1 MTPASRIASISSDVA
16 TGRRMNGRDG
26 FIEALWSSVRRRA
39 GGASA
44 AALAAPALAVAP
56 LACARRVLA
65 RRRRLLR
72 RPCGGVDQFH
82 ARAVAELVG
91 AVDHDQVARR
101 KAFAHLGR
109 LARDCANL

>member
-26 FIEALWSSVRRRA
+26 FIEALWSSVRRA

-82 ARAVAELVG
+82 ARALAG
-91 AVDHDQVARR
+91 AVRAVAHPPACPR
-101 KAFAHLGR
+101 
-109 LARDCANL
+109 